1 MPIID
6 VDQVTKEFRLGQL
19 RSLKQ
24 TTLDAVARLRGR
36 RMSERAPLTALD
48 NVSFTVEPGEVL
60 GIIGHNGA
68 GKSTLLKLLAGVTR
82 PTTGRVSVRG
92 KVAPLIEVGAGLV
105 GDLTGRENIYLNA
118 SILGLKRAEIAEKF
132 DEIVEF
138 AELEEFVDTP
148 IKRYSSGMQV
158 RLGFAVATSISAD
171 ILIIDEVLAVGDLAF
186 QRKCFSRMEDI
197 IKRRGLTVLLV
208 SHNIRQ
214 VERLCSRALL
224 LEHGRIIE
232 DGAAAAICE
241 TFYSQMNT
249 RIFANAEK
257 QRQSL
262 ARVTT
267 SGEAEIINVKV
278 LGATG
283 DVKDSITS
291 GDAMQI
297 CVRFRLNSKLERP
310 EFHIGTHT
318 TDFIFLTGSS
328 SALLENR
335 PDLDAG
341 VHEVRQFISSYPL
354 RAGPYC
360 IRFAILDKH
369 RRVVFHGETL
379 HVFNVLPRV
388 TEALQDELRIIDI
401 PVTWSLDGRELGSLE
416 DRRRARA

>member
-1 MPIID
+1 MAIIE
-6 VDQVTKEFRLGQL
+6 VDHVTKEFRLGQL
-19 RSLKQ
+19 RSFKQ
-24 TTLDAVARLRGR
+24 SALDAIARLRGR
-36 RMSERAPLTALD
+36 SVPEIVTFKALD
-48 NVSFTVEPGEVL
+48 DVAFQVEEGEVL

-68 GKSTLLKLLAGVTR
+68 GKSTLLKLLASVTK
-82 PTTGRVSVRG
+82 PTKGSIAVRG

-118 SILGLKRAEIAEKF
+118 SILGLKRAEVVKKF
-132 DEIVEF
+132 DEIVAF
-138 AELEEFVDTP
+138 AELEEFIDTP

-171 ILIIDEVLAVGDLAF
+171 VLIIDEVLAVGDLAF

-224 LEHGRIIE
+224 LEHGRIVD
-232 DGAAAAICE
+232 DGAAAAVCE
-241 TFYSQMNT
+241 KFYAQMNMT
-249 RIFANAEK
+249 IFANAEK

-267 SGEAEIINVKV
+267 SGEAEIISVKV
-278 LGATG
+278 LDAAANVG
-283 DVKDSITS
+283 DSITS
-291 GDAMQI
+291 GDPMQI
-297 CVRFRLNSKLERP
+297 CVRFRLNSNLERP

-318 TDFIFLTGSS
+318 TDFFFLTGSS
-328 SALLENR
+328 SALLEDR

-341 VHEVRQFISSYPL
+341 VHEVRQIIPSYPL

-401 PVTWSLDGRELGSLE
+401 PVTWSLDGRNLGSLE

>member
-1 MPIID
+1 MPIIE
-6 VDQVTKEFRLGQL
+6 VDHVTKEFRLGQL

-36 RMSERAPLTALD
+36 PVPEHAPFKALD
-48 NVSFTVEPGEVL
+48 DVAFTVETGEVL

-68 GKSTLLKLLAGVTR
+68 GKSTLLKLLARVTR

-118 SILGLKRAEIAEKF
+118 SILGLKRSEIEAKF
-132 DEIVEF
+132 DEIVAF
-138 AELEEFVDTP
+138 AELEQFIDTP

-186 QRKCFSRMEDI
+186 QRKCFSRMEEI
-197 IKRRGLTVLLV
+197 IKGRGLTVLLV

-214 VERLCSRALL
+214 VERLCTRVLL
-224 LEHGRIIE
+224 LEYGRVVE
-232 DGAAAAICE
+232 DGAAAATCE
-241 TFYSQMNT
+241 RFYAQMNM
-249 RIFANAEK
+249 RVFANAET
-257 QRQSL
+257 QRHSL

-267 SGEAEIINVKV
+267 SGEAELVSVRV
-278 LGATG
+278 LDAAGNTC
-283 DVKDSITS
+283 DSMVS
-291 GDAMQI
+291 GDGMQI

-318 TDFIFLTGSS
+318 TDFFSLTGSS
-328 SALLENR
+328 SALLDDR
-335 PDLDAG
+335 PDLDVG
-341 VHEVRQFISSYPL
+341 VHEVRQIIPSYPL
-354 RAGPYC
+354 KAGPYC
-360 IRFAILDKH
+360 VRFAILDKH

-379 HVFNVLPRV
+379 HVFNVLPRAI
-388 TEALQDELRIIDI
+388 EALQDELRIIEL
-401 PVTWSLDGRELGSLE
+401 PVGWSIDGAELGSVG
-416 DRRRARA
+416 DRKRAWA